1 MTTEAEARCIRS
13 DGWPCSR
20 EHPFVSRYF
29 SLRFLVSNRLNFHHL
44 PFSFSK
50 SIKNNTSSK
59 SFLQNLSPSIALK
72 RNKSRR
78 RRERKGSNEKWMDRK
93 ILEWKIQRA
102 MNTRFLTDRCINFL
116 ASSRYYRE
124 SWGSWF
130 IYTIYLDTIRYSR
143 IRDEER
149 DELKRGARSFAWR
162 TGKLPRTGN
171 REELDC

>member
-1 MTTEAEARCIRS
+1 MYPERWMALFAGTSVRLALFLASI
-13 DGWPCSR
+13 SR
-20 EHPFVSRYF
+20 LKSIEF
-29 SLRFLVSNRLNFHHL
+29 SPL

>member
-1 MTTEAEARCIRS
+1 MYPERWMALFAGTSVRLALFLASI
-13 DGWPCSR
+13 SR
-20 EHPFVSRYF
+20 LKSIEF
-29 SLRFLVSNRLNFHHL
+29 SPL

-116 ASSRYYRE
+116 ASSIVTIANPENRDLY
-124 SWGSWF
+124 
-130 IYTIYLDTIRYSR
+130 IYLDTIRYSR

>member
-1 MTTEAEARCIRS
+1 MYPERWMALFAGTSVRLALFLASI
-13 DGWPCSR
+13 SR
-20 EHPFVSRYF
+20 LKSIEF
-29 SLRFLVSNRLNFHHL
+29 SPL

-130 IYTIYLDTIRYSR
+130 IYIYTSIRFDTRGSETR
-143 IRDEER
+143 KETSWNAALVRLHGER
-149 DELKRGARSFAWR
+149 ESYRGQVTARNWIV
-162 TGKLPRTGN
+162 K
-171 REELDC
+171 

>member
-1 MTTEAEARCIRS
+1 MYPERWMALFAGTSVRLALFLASI
-13 DGWPCSR
+13 SR
-20 EHPFVSRYF
+20 LKSIEF
-29 SLRFLVSNRLNFHHL
+29 SPL

-102 MNTRFLTDRCINFL
+102 MNTRFLTDRRINFL

-130 IYTIYLDTIRYSR
+130 IYIPRYDSILEDQR
-143 IRDEER
+143 RG
-149 DELKRGARSFAWR
+149 KRRAETRRSFVCMAN
-162 TGKLPRTGN
+162 GKVTADR
-171 REELDC
+171 